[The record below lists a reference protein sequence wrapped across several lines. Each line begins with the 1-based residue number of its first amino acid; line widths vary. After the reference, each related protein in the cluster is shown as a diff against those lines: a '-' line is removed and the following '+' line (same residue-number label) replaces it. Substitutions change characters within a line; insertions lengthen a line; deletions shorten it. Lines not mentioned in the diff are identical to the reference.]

1 MSLGYRMYDADNH
14 LYEAADAFTR
24 HLPAHRRKDFYWTTD
39 ERGHRHIILGGKHFD
54 YLPNPTFDPIAVA
67 GCLLEVFAGEKSML
81 ETKNTAYTFER
92 LAGRPEYQDRRV
104 RVQRMDDQEVE
115 AALLFPTLVSGV
127 EEATGS
133 DVDLT
138 VDLLWSFNRWLEE
151 EWGFAY
157 QDRLFATPV
166 VSLSDLDEAVR
177 LLEWALERGAR
188 AIMVRPS
195 PVPTRMGMR
204 SPADP
209 MFDPFW
215 ARAQEAGVLVCG
227 HLSATGYHRYS
238 GDWTGV
244 YEFAPHRPQGP
255 FASIATHGRAT
266 MDFFTASRPGAVT
279 GFPRCACSRSRTGRI
294 GCTGSSSGSRSNT
307 SVIRA
312 TSPRSRWP
320 PSSAASGSSP
330 TGRSHRRAD
339 PLRPGRADPGRV
351 GLSSLRRAARAH
363 AVRQGAGPVLRRR
376 RPTDHAGE
384 LAGPPGPGVVAL
396 TRAVRGRP
404 APDPPGPPGPVRA
417 PRPRSPS
424 ASGSGLWPPP
434 TATPRPWSA
443 PGAG

>member
-24 HLPAHRRKDFYWTTD
+24 HLPADRQKDFYWTTD
-39 ERGHRHIILGGKHFD
+39 QRGHRHIILGGKHFD

-92 LAGRPEYQDRRV
+92 LADRPEYQDRQVRV
-104 RVQRMDDQEVE
+104 RRMDDQEVE

-138 VDLLWSFNRWLEE
+138 TALLWSFNRWLEE
-151 EWGFAY
+151 DWGFAY
-157 QDRLFATPV
+157 QNRLFATPV
-166 VSLSDLDEAVR
+166 ISLSDVDEAVR
-177 LLEWALERGAR
+177 MLEWALGRGAR

-209 MFDPFW
+209 LFDPFW

-255 FASIATHGRAT
+255 FASIATHARAT
-266 MDFFTASRPGAVT
+266 MDFFTAMVVQGAVT
-279 GFPRCACSRSRTGRI
+279 RFPRLRLLSVENGSDWVHWIVERMKVEYQRYPGNFPEEPVAAFERCVWVVPYWEEPIAELTRYVPVERI
-294 GCTGSSSGSRSNT
+294 
-307 SVIRA
+307 
-312 TSPRSRWP
+312 
-320 PSSAASGSSP
+320 
-330 TGRSHRRAD
+330 
-339 PLRPGRADPGRV
+339 
-351 GLSSLRRAARAH
+351 
-363 AVRQGAGPVLRRR
+363 
-376 RPTDHAGE
+376 
-384 LAGPPGPGVVAL
+384 LAGSDFPHSDGLPEPTQFAKAL
-396 TRAVRGRP
+396 DGFSDDDVRRIMRDNLRALLVDG
-404 APDPPGPPGPVRA
+404 
-417 PRPRSPS
+417 
-424 ASGSGLWPPP
+424 
-434 TATPRPWSA
+434 
-443 PGAG
+443 